1 LGVLAYRLYLI
12 VPDLHFSM
20 RTQACI
26 AAMVLVIAIV
36 YWPIDWVFRE
46 SLIWNTLPYVLIA
59 VGIPFL
65 FKLTKDNPLDANIGE
80 LSYPIYMCHLLVMAL
95 VQWSPLNNIPIWPRH
110 IFTIILVI
118 IAAFLL
124 DRLLVLPIDRLRL
137 KFGAKPRID
146 SSLLEQDARSASAV
160 RR

>member
-1 LGVLAYRLYLI
+1 
-12 VPDLHFSM
+12 
-20 RTQACI
+20 
-26 AAMVLVIAIV
+26 
-36 YWPIDWVFRE
+36 
-46 SLIWNTLPYVLIA
+46 
-59 VGIPFL
+59 
-65 FKLTKDNPLDANIGE
+65 
-80 LSYPIYMCHLLVMAL
+80 
-95 VQWSPLNNIPIWPRH
+95 LNNVPIWPRH

-146 SSLLEQDARSASAV
+146 SNLLEQDARSASAV